1 MKKFFLACIVSC
13 GLAAPVLAAD
23 VPVLAPAY
31 RPIAA
36 RPLYSWTGCY
46 VGVNAGGGGAPKT
59 WTDVDGTFGI
69 PPGAF
74 LGDHTAR
81 GVVGGGQLGCD
92 YQIGSFVFGIQG
104 LYDLTGMKGN
114 DVQPIRFFLNNSFV
128 QSVATLTGRVG
139 FTVQPTVLL
148 YAKGGGAWV
157 HDLYNVSFPNSA
169 SLVLAP
175 GTIVIIT
182 STTAALQPGT
192 IVALGRNTSG
202 GWTVGAGVEWAP
214 FGGDWS
220 VSLEYDYMNF
230 GTSRV
235 ALLATIQPN
244 ATYPVDITQKAHV
257 VLFGLNYHFLG
268 GPPRY

>member
-1 MKKFFLACIVSC
+1 MKKLFLACIVSY

-23 VPVLAPAY
+23 VGVLAPSY
-31 RPIAA
+31 QPIAV

-46 VGVNAGGGGAPKT
+46 VGVNAGGGAAPKS
-59 WTDVDGTFGI
+59 WTDVNGTFGVL
-69 PPGAF
+69 PGAF

-81 GVVGGGQLGCD
+81 GVIGGGQLGCD
-92 YQIGSFVFGIQG
+92 YQIGSFVFGVQG

-114 DVQPIRFFLNNSFV
+114 DFQPNRFFLNNSFV

-139 FTVQPTVLL
+139 FTVVPTVLL

-157 HDLYNVSFPNSA
+157 HDLFNVSLPNSE
-169 SLVLAP
+169 SLAFVP
-175 GTIVIIT
+175 GTLILT
-182 STTAALQPGT
+182 FNSTGGFQPGT
-192 IVALGRNTSG
+192 ILALGRNTSG
-202 GWTVGAGVEWAP
+202 GWTVGTGIEWAP
-214 FGGDWS
+214 FGGDWT

-244 ATYPVDITQKAHV
+244 ATYPVDIAQKAHV
-257 VLFGLNYHFLG
+257 VLFGLNYRFLG